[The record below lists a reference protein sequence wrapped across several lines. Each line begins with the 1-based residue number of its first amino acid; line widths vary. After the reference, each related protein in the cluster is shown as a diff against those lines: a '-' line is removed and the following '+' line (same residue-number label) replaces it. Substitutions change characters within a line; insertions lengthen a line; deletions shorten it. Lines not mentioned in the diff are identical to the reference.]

1 MYEIIWS
8 IFYDKLIMR
17 SVSTMGNVKPL
28 FIDTEEN
35 CIQWLKN
42 HNSGE

>member
-8 IFYDKLIMR
+8 IFYDKLIVR
-17 SVSTMGNVKPL
+17 PVSIGNIKPL

-42 HNSGE
+42 HNG